1 MLCGEMIFRLS
12 ACLEWVGTPR
22 FNPSFLDELYD
33 YLPRMGGLLQKFCY
47 LGAPC
52 EKSLRELSNLV
63 MDVSEPSGQSGR
75 FDVTFKE
82 SVFVRSLGANYTEP
96 VTGTV
101 RFVIDLETGELALE
115 TERSGREYQPRD
127 YIASCAGLVT

>member
-1 MLCGEMIFRLS
+1 MILRLS
-12 ACLEWVGTPR
+12 ACLEWAGTPR

-33 YLPRMGGLLQKFCY
+33 YLPRMGGLLQRFCY

-52 EKSLRELSNLV
+52 EKSRRELSNLV
-63 MDVSEPSGQSGR
+63 VEGSNPSEQSCR

-82 SVFVRSLGANYTEP
+82 SVFIRSLEANYLEP

-101 RFVIDLETGELALE
+101 RFVIDLGTGELALQAD
-115 TERSGREYQPRD
+115 R
-127 YIASCAGLVT
+127 